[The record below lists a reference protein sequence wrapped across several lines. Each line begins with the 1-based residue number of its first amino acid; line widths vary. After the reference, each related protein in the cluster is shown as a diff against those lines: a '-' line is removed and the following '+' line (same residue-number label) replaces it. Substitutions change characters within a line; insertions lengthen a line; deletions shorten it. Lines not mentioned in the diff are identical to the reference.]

1 MGELIEVFGSVN
13 AGDSVVVHASEDLA
27 NGARLVPRGVQ
38 S

>member
-13 AGDSVVVHASEDLA
+13 ASDSVVVHAPEDLA
-27 NGARLVPRGVQ
+27 KGARVVSRGLQ